1 VRRPLFPRIAAAVVA
16 GAVAVGMVA
25 TGGGPPTAEAQ
36 SSPTLD
42 GIRDRLSEVREE
54 RARIEERITEAT
66 VAYERLQT
74 TLSDLEEERDELLRE
89 RAGLQL
95 ELDELDELVVFRIRE
110 TFKHGAALD
119 PIAVFLGSDDPVVAF
134 SKAETIQRVVSADQA
149 SSEDLVAVRTRVVAA
164 DARLAEQRDD
174 YETAVAE
181 QAEVGARLQAEFAAL
196 EALESELTAEQRA
209 EVERLEAQRR
219 EREERARAEQQR
231 REQQAAE
238 REAAQ
243 REASRAARSAP
254 SSASDTS
261 SSDSSSSS
269 SSSDGSSSDGSSS
282 DGSSSDTSSSDS
294 SSSSSS
300 SDTSSSDGSSSSSS
314 SDTSSSST
322 SPPAPASGGGK
333 ACPLDQ
339 PRSFIDSWG
348 YARSGGRAHRG
359 TDIMGPRGIPVRAI
373 TSGTWNIQ
381 RTGPSAGL
389 WAILH
394 GDNGDHYWYMHLD
407 SHTVGSGARVS
418 AGQQVGTNGST
429 GNATAGAEHV
439 HFEVHPGGGSAINPY
454 PLLRSVC

>member
-25 TGGGPPTAEAQ
+25 AGGGPPTAQAQ

-54 RARIEERITEAT
+54 RERIEERITEAT

-95 ELDELDELVVFRIRE
+95 ELDELDELVEFRIRE

-181 QAEVGARLQAEFAAL
+181 QVEVGARLQAEFAAL
-196 EALESELTAEQRA
+196 EALESELTVEQRA

-254 SSASDTS
+254 SSSDSSASDSSASDSSASDSS

-269 SSSDGSSSDGSSS
+269 SSS
-282 DGSSSDTSSSDS
+282 SSDS

-300 SDTSSSDGSSSSSS
+300 SSSDSSSSSTPPS
-314 SDTSSSST
+314 SAPSAPTAT
-322 SPPAPASGGGK
+322 PAPASGGGK